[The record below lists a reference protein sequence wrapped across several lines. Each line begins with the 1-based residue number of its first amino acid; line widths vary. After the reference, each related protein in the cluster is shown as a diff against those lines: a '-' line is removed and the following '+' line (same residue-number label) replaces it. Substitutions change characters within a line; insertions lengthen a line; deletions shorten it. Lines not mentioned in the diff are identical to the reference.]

1 MKTADDEERT
11 LNMQCHLCGDM
22 DSQDHLLQHCTHP
35 DVCVVRRGALD
46 MLEALGRQH
55 VDAMDNSGSALAKAL
70 IDSTIKMLTTE
81 EYPSRIWTSNWSSD
95 MIRRLQ
101 NDMGIQRVNKK
112 LQANLRSTLVEV
124 GRVLA
129 DGAREIS
136 RLRHS
141 ITRLHDDLQS
151 ARAHRQAGKHAS
163 MLPQRQPTLKH
174 WLRTGLPPATS
185 PCLFC
190 D

>member
-11 LNMQCHLCGDM
+11 LNMQWHLCGDM

-70 IDSTIKMLTTE
+70 IDSMIKMLSTE

-112 LQANLRSTLVEV
+112 SST
-124 GRVLA
+124 
-129 DGAREIS
+129 D
-136 RLRHS
+136 
-141 ITRLHDDLQS
+141 
-151 ARAHRQAGKHAS
+151 
-163 MLPQRQPTLKH
+163 
-174 WLRTGLPPATS
+174 PPKKS
-185 PCLFC
+185 C
-190 D
+190 DRPP